1 MPLALVIDDDAQVRE
16 LVCVVLKR
24 AGFDIVAAKDGREGL
39 EACNANK
46 PDVVITDIFM
56 PHQDGIDVLREI
68 KSLPVPPRVV
78 VISGGSP
85 RMQLDFLEIAQ
96 KLGADS
102 VLHKPFT
109 RDQLLEAVTVD
120 LAQRA

>member
-1 MPLALVIDDDAQVRE
+1 MSLALVIDDDTQVRE
-16 LVCVVLKR
+16 LVCIMLKR
-24 AGFDIVAAKDGREGL
+24 AGFEVVSATDGREGL
-39 EACNANK
+39 ATCKAKN

-68 KSLPVPPRVV
+68 KSLPAPPRVV

-102 VLHKPFT
+102 ILYKPFT
-109 RDQLLEAVTVD
+109 RDQLIEAVTD
-120 LAQRA
+120 SPAQYA

>member
-1 MPLALVIDDDAQVRE
+1 MPLALVIDDDTQVRE
-16 LVCVVLKR
+16 LVCVMLKR
-24 AGFDIVAAKDGREGL
+24 AGYDIVAAKDGREGL
-39 EACNANK
+39 GACK
-46 PDVVITDIFM
+46 TQRPDVVITDIFM

-68 KSLPVPPRVV
+68 KSLPTPPRVV

-102 VLHKPFT
+102 ILNKPFT
-109 RDQLLEAVTVD
+109 RDQLLEAVGSGP
-120 LAQRA
+120 AHRA

>member
-1 MPLALVIDDDAQVRE
+1 MSLALIIDDDTQVRE
-16 LVCVVLKR
+16 LVCLMLRR
-24 AGFDIVAAKDGREGL
+24 AGFEVVSAKDGREGL
-39 EACNANK
+39 ATCRQNN

-68 KSLPVPPRVV
+68 KSLPNAPRVV

-102 VLHKPFT
+102 ILYKPFT
-109 RDQLLEAVTVD
+109 RDQLLEAV
-120 LAQRA
+120 APQAA

>member
-1 MPLALVIDDDAQVRE
+1 MSLALVIDDDTQVRE
-16 LVCVVLKR
+16 LICVILKR
-24 AGFDIVAAKDGREGL
+24 AGFEILSAKDGREGL
-39 EACNANK
+39 AACKANN

-68 KSLPVPPRVV
+68 KSMAAPPRVV

-85 RMQLDFLEIAQ
+85 RMQLDFLEIAH
-96 KLGADS
+96 KLGADC

-109 RDQLLEAVTVD
+109 RDQLIEAVTAEQ
-120 LAQRA
+120 AQPA

>member
-1 MPLALVIDDDAQVRE
+1 MSLALVIDDDTQVRE
-16 LVCVVLKR
+16 LICVILKR
-24 AGFDIVAAKDGREGL
+24 AGFEVLSAKDGREGL
-39 EACNANK
+39 ATCKANH
-46 PDVVITDIFM
+46 PDVVVTDIFM

-68 KSLPVPPRVV
+68 KSMATPPRVV

-96 KLGADS
+96 KLGADF

-109 RDQLLEAVTVD
+109 RDQLIEAVTTEE
-120 LAQRA
+120 ARRA

>member
-1 MPLALVIDDDAQVRE
+1 MSLALIIDDDAQVRE
-16 LVCVVLKR
+16 LVTLMLRR
-24 AGFDIVAAKDGREGL
+24 AGFDVVSAKDGREGL
-39 EACNANK
+39 EACRAKN
-46 PDVVITDIFM
+46 PDVVVTDIFM

-68 KSLPVPPRVV
+68 KSLPNAPRVV

-102 VLHKPFT
+102 ILYKPFT
-109 RDQLLEAVTVD
+109 RDQLLEAVMPD
-120 LAQRA
+120 AA

>member
-1 MPLALVIDDDAQVRE
+1 
-16 LVCVVLKR
+16 
-24 AGFDIVAAKDGREGL
+24 
-39 EACNANK
+39 
-46 PDVVITDIFM
+46 VVITDIFM

-68 KSLPVPPRVV
+68 KSLTNAPRVV

-102 VLHKPFT
+102 ILYKPFT
-109 RDQLLEAVTVD
+109 RGQLLEAVMP
-120 LAQRA
+120 AAA

>member
-1 MPLALVIDDDAQVRE
+1 MSLALVIDDDSQVRE
-16 LVCVVLKR
+16 LVCIMLRR
-24 AGFDIVAAKDGREGL
+24 AGYTVVSAKDGREGL
-39 EACNANK
+39 SACKEQK
-46 PDVVITDIFM
+46 PDVVITDVFM

-68 KSLPVPPRVV
+68 KSVPRPPRVV

-102 VLHKPFT
+102 ILYKPFT
-109 RDQLLEAVTVD
+109 REQLLEAV
-120 LAQRA
+120 APAA